1 MNINVAELLSKNDVL
16 LLFVVLALGLCLGK
30 LRLGSVQLGNSIG
43 VLVVSL
49 ILGQQHFAI
58 NTDAL
63 SLGFMLFIFCVG
75 VEAGPNFFSIFFRDG
90 KNYFFLAIVMVVSA
104 LLVALTLGKLFGWD
118 IGLTAGMLAGS
129 MTSTPVLVGA
139 GDTLRQSISDAHQL
153 GLMQDNLSLGYA
165 LTYLV
170 GLVSL
175 IFGARYLP
183 RLQHQ
188 DLPTCAQQIARE
200 RGLDADSQR
209 KVFLPVI
216 RAYRVGPEL
225 VDWTGGKNLRE
236 LGIYRQTGCYI
247 ERLRRNG
254 ILASPDGDAVLQ
266 LGDEISLV
274 GYPDAHARLDASFRN
289 GKEVF
294 DRDLLDMR
302 IVTEEIV
309 VKNHNAVNKRLS
321 HLKLTDHGCFLNRVI
336 RSQIE
341 MPIDDSIMLN
351 KGDVLQVSG
360 EARRVK
366 QLADRIGFIAIH
378 SQITD
383 LLAFCA
389 FFILGLMIGMITF
402 QFSNFSFGLG
412 NAAGLLFAGIMLGF
426 LRANHPTF
434 GYIPQGALT
443 MVKEF
448 GLMVF
453 MAGVGLSAG
462 SGLQHGFGSAGAL
475 MLLSGLLVS
484 LLPVVICYLFGAYV
498 LRMNRALLFGAIMG
512 ARTCAPA
519 MEIISDTARSSIPAL
534 GYAGTYA
541 IANVLLTLAGTLIV
555 IVWPLLPF

>member
-1 MNINVAELLSKNDVL
+1 MNINVADLLNGNYIL

-49 ILGQQHFAI
+49 LLGQQHFAI

-63 SLGFMLFIFCVG
+63 NLGFMLFIFCVG

-90 KNYFFLAIVMVVSA
+90 KNYLMLALVMVGSA
-104 LLVALTLGKLFGWD
+104 MLIAMVLGKVFGWD
-118 IGLTAGMLAGS
+118 IGLTAGMLAGA

-139 GDTLRQSISDAHQL
+139 GDTLRHFGLPSAQLAQSLDH
-153 GLMQDNLSLGYA
+153 LSLGYA

-175 IFGARYLP
+175 IVGARYMP
-183 RLQHQ
+183 KLQHQ
-188 DLPTCAQQIARE
+188 DLQTSAQQIARE
-200 RGLDADSQR
+200 RGLDTDSKR
-209 KVFLPVI
+209 KVYLPVI

-225 VDWTGGKNLRE
+225 VAWADGKNLRE

-247 ERLRRNG
+247 ERIRRNG
-254 ILASPDGDAVLQ
+254 ILANPDGDAVLQ
-266 LGDEISLV
+266 MGDDIALV
-274 GYPDAHARLDASFRN
+274 GYPDAHARLDPSFRN

-309 VKNHNAVNKRLS
+309 VKNHNAVGRRLAQ
-321 HLKLTDHGCFLNRVI
+321 LKLTDHGCFLNRVI

-341 MPIDDSIMLN
+341 MPIDDNVVLN

-360 EARRVK
+360 DARRVK
-366 QLADRIGFIAIH
+366 TVADRIGFISIH
-378 SQITD
+378 SQVTD

-389 FFILGLMIGMITF
+389 FFIVGLMIGMITF
-402 QFSNFSFGLG
+402 QFSSFSFGIG

-434 GYIPQGALT
+434 GYIPQGALN

-462 SGLQHGFGSAGAL
+462 AGINNGLGAVGGQMLAAGL
-475 MLLSGLLVS
+475 IVS
-484 LLPVVICYLFGAYV
+484 LVPVVICFLFGAYV
-498 LRMNRALLFGAIMG
+498 LRMNRAMLFGAMMG
-512 ARTCAPA
+512 PAPA
-519 MEIISDTARSSIPAL
+519 PRRWRSSAIPRA
-534 GYAGTYA
+534 A
-541 IANVLLTLAGTLIV
+541 IFQRSATQAPTPSPTCCL
-555 IVWPLLPF
+555 PLPGRSS

>member
-1 MNINVAELLSKNDVL
+1 MNINVASLLNGNYIL

-30 LRLGSVQLGNSIG
+30 IRLGSVQLGNSIG

-49 ILGQQHFAI
+49 LLGQQHFSI
-58 NTDAL
+58 NTEAL
-63 SLGFMLFIFCVG
+63 NLGFMLFIFCVG

-90 KNYFFLAIVMVVSA
+90 KNYFMLALVMVGSA
-104 LLVALTLGKLFGWD
+104 MLLALGLGRLFGWD

-139 GDTLRQSISDAHQL
+139 GDTLRNTIGGNNLL
-153 GLMQDNLSLGYA
+153 GSELDNLSLGYA
-165 LTYLV
+165 LTYLI

-183 RLQHQ
+183 KLQHQ
-188 DLPTCAQQIARE
+188 DLPTSAQQIARE
-200 RGLDADSQR
+200 RGLDTDSKR
-209 KVFLPVI
+209 KVYLPVI
-216 RAYRVGPEL
+216 RAYRVGQEL
-225 VDWTGGKNLRE
+225 VAWADGKNLRE

-247 ERLRRNG
+247 ERIRRNG
-254 ILASPDGDAVLQ
+254 ILATPDGDAVLQ
-266 LGDEISLV
+266 VGDEISLV
-274 GYPDAHARLDASFRN
+274 GYPDAHSRLDPSFRN

-302 IVTEEIV
+302 IVTEEVV
-309 VKNHNAVNKRLS
+309 VKNNHAVGKRLS
-321 HLKLTDHGCFLNRVI
+321 QLNLTDQGCFLNRVI

-341 MPIDDSIMLN
+341 MPIDDSIVLN

-360 EARRVK
+360 DAKRVK
-366 QLADRIGFIAIH
+366 SVAERIGFISVH
-378 SQITD
+378 SQLTD

-389 FFILGLMIGMITF
+389 FFIVGLMIGLITF
-402 QFSNFSFGLG
+402 QFKNFSFGIG

-434 GYIPQGALT
+434 GYIPQGALN

-462 SGLQHGFGSAGAL
+462 AGINNGLGAVGGQ
-475 MLLSGLLVS
+475 MLLSGLIVS
-484 LLPVVICYLFGAYV
+484 LVPVVICFIFGAYV

-519 MEIISDTARSSIPAL
+519 MEIISDTARSNIPAL

-555 IVWPLLPF
+555 IIWPGA

>member
-1 MNINVAELLSKNDVL
+1 MNINVANLLSTNDVL

-30 LRLGSVQLGNSIG
+30 LRLGSIQVGNSIG

-49 ILGQQHFAI
+49 LLGQQHFSM

-90 KNYFFLAIVMVVSA
+90 KNYFLLALIMVLTA
-104 LLVALTLGKLFGWD
+104 LLLAVGLGRLFHWD
-118 IGLTAGMLAGS
+118 IGLTAGMLAGA

-139 GDTLRQSISDAHQL
+139 GDTLRQSVSDGRQL
-153 GLMQDNLSLGYA
+153 TLMQDHLSLGYA
-165 LTYLV
+165 LTYLI

-175 IFGARYLP
+175 ILGARYLP

-188 DLPTCAQQIARE
+188 DLPTSAQQIARE
-200 RGLDADSQR
+200 RGLDPDSQR

-225 VDWTGGKNLRE
+225 VEWSGGKNLRE

-247 ERLRRNG
+247 ERIRRNG

-266 LGDEISLV
+266 QGDDISLV
-274 GYPDAHARLDASFRN
+274 GYPDAHARLDPSFRH

-309 VKNHNAVNKRLS
+309 VKNHNAVNQRLGK
-321 HLKLTDHGCFLNRVI
+321 LRLTDHGCFLNRVI
-336 RSQIE
+336 RNQIE
-341 MPIDDSIMLN
+341 MPIDDEIILN
-351 KGDVLQVSG
+351 KGDILQVSG
-360 EARRVK
+360 EAKRVK
-366 QLADRIGFIAIH
+366 KIADRIGFIAIH
-378 SQITD
+378 SQVTD

-389 FFILGLMIGMITF
+389 FFIVGLMVGMITF
-402 QFSNFSFGLG
+402 QFSGFSVSIG

-453 MAGVGLSAG
+453 MVGVGLSAG
-462 SGLQHGFGSAGAL
+462 SGINHSLGSDGVL
-475 MLLSGLLVS
+475 MLGCGILVS
-484 LLPVVICYLFGAYV
+484 LVPVVVTYLAGAYL
-498 LRMNRALLFGAIMG
+498 LRMNRALLFGALMG

-519 MEIISDTARSSIPAL
+519 MEIISDTARSNIPAL

-555 IVWPLLPF
+555 LIWPVFG

>member
-1 MNINVAELLSKNDVL
+1 MNINVANLLSGNDIL

-49 ILGQQHFAI
+49 LLGQQHFGI

-63 SLGFMLFIFCVG
+63 NLGFMLFIFCVG

-90 KNYFFLAIVMVVSA
+90 KNYLMLAMVMVSSA
-104 LLVALTLGKLFGWD
+104 VVIALGLGKLFNWD

-139 GDTLRQSISDAHQL
+139 GDTLRQTLQPGEMLSQA
-153 GLMQDNLSLGYA
+153 QDNLSLGYA

-183 RLQHQ
+183 KLQHQ
-188 DLPTCAQQIARE
+188 DLPTSAQQIARE
-200 RGLDADSQR
+200 RGLDPDSQR
-209 KVFLPVI
+209 KVYLPVI

-225 VDWTGGKNLRE
+225 VAWTDGKNLRE

-247 ERLRRNG
+247 ERIRRNG
-254 ILASPDGDAVLQ
+254 ILANPDGDAVLQ
-266 LGDEISLV
+266 QGDEISLV
-274 GYPDAHARLDASFRN
+274 GYPDAHSRLDPSFRN

-302 IVTEEIV
+302 IVNEEIV
-309 VKNHNAVNKRLS
+309 VKNNNAVNKRLS
-321 HLKLTDHGCFLNRVI
+321 QLKLTDHGCFLNRVI

-341 MPIDDSIMLN
+341 MPIDDSIILN
-351 KGDVLQVSG
+351 KGDVLQISG

-366 QLADRIGFIAIH
+366 SVADKIGFISIH
-378 SQITD
+378 SQVTD

-389 FFILGLMIGMITF
+389 FFIIGLMIGMVTF
-402 QFSNFSFGLG
+402 QFSTFSFGIG
-412 NAAGLLFAGIMLGF
+412 NAAGLLFSGILLGF

-462 SGLQHGFGSAGAL
+462 SGLSNGLGDTGL
-475 MLLSGLLVS
+475 MMLIAGLLVS
-484 LLPVVICYLFGAYV
+484 LLPVVISFLFGAWV
-498 LRMNRALLFGAIMG
+498 LKMNRALLFGAIMG

-519 MEIISDTARSSIPAL
+519 MEIISDTARSNIPAL

-555 IVWPLLPF
+555 IIWPMIPL